1 MIRGPRFAWTGVFTS
16 LLLVFGCL
24 VPARAAPMGPIKVA
38 NASDLSL
45 PATDTPPGFTARP
58 DRDQL
63 VSPAILR
70 SWYGAHLQGSLKHE
84 GFLVGYHG
92 WLDGAGTPDLPFV
105 TYDMYAFG
113 SSQGAQAGQAT
124 LSRLVQGLQT
134 ASQDAR
140 LPSNT
145 TTWTDGTETFGAG
158 NQAFAVS
165 EVVFQQANVLVIVVA
180 FNQGGTAN
188 AISEALRNATT
199 VGVSC
204 ETFLKAREAAS
215 IRHAGTKSPVVP

>member
-1 MIRGPRFAWTGVFTS
+1 VIRGPRFAWTGVFAALV
-16 LLLVFGCL
+16 LLFACL
-24 VPARAAPMGPIKVA
+24 VPARAAAMGPIKVA

-45 PATDTPPGFTARP
+45 PATDTPAGFTARP

-63 VSPAILR
+63 VSLAILR
-70 SWYGAHLQGSLKHE
+70 SWFGAHLQSALSHE
-84 GFLVGYHG
+84 GFQVGYHG
-92 WLDGAGTPDLPFV
+92 WLDGTGTPDLPFV

-113 SSQGAQAGQAT
+113 SSRGAQAGQT
-124 LSRLVQGLQT
+124 TMSRLVQGLQT

-140 LPSNT
+140 LPSTT

-158 NQAFAVS
+158 NQPFAVS

-180 FNQGGTAN
+180 FNQGGTAD

-199 VGVSC
+199 VAVSC

-215 IRHAGTKSPVVP
+215 TRHAGTKPPA

>member
-1 MIRGPRFAWTGVFTS
+1 MIRGPRRTWVGVFAA
-16 LLLVFGCL
+16 LALVFACL
-24 VPARAAPMGPIKVA
+24 APARAASMGPIKVA

-45 PATDTPPGFTARP
+45 PATDTPAGFSARP
-58 DRDQL
+58 DKDEL
-63 VSPAILR
+63 VSPGTLR
-70 SWYGAHLQGSLKHE
+70 SWFGAHLQSALNHE

-92 WLDGAGTPDLPFV
+92 WLDGPDIADLPFV

-113 SSQGAQAGQAT
+113 SSRGAQAGQLT

-134 ASQDAR
+134 SSQDKR

-158 NQAFAVS
+158 NQPFAVS
-165 EVVFQQANVLVIVVA
+165 EVVFQEANILVTIIA
-180 FNQGGTAN
+180 FNQGGTAD

-199 VGVSC
+199 VAVSC

-215 IRHAGTKSPVVP
+215 HSAGTKPAAAP